1 MADHIDEFDK
11 TVGLIFGALYR
22 SFPIRISVDSD
33 VMENKIEGVGP
44 DWLERYASQNAIFGA
59 TMAWLIDAGYIWGT
73 AHPDHM
79 NYFTEC
85 VLSTKGLEI
94 LTMPSSI
101 SGASGSIGAS
111 LGKAAGSV
119 VSDTVKDLAK
129 EALTFGA
136 QMLVAYGRS
145 KLT

>member
-1 MADHIDEFDK
+1 MADHIDEFDNA
-11 TVGLIFGALYR
+11 VGLIFAALYR

-33 VMENKIEGVGP
+33 VMENKVEAIAP
-44 DWLERYASQNAIFGA
+44 DWLERYASQQAIFGA
-59 TMAWLIDAGYIWGT
+59 TMSWLIDAGYVWGT
-73 AHPDHM
+73 PHHDHI

-101 SGASGSIGAS
+101 SGTSDSIGAS
-111 LGKAAGSV
+111 LGKATGSV